1 MNPTA
6 DNRSC
11 RSQARWIGVCPEGD
25 QVRRRTGWSIKPLS
39 SKKTM
44 GLPLAAAPFLF
55 AANPAFAIASWPRR
69 PLRVPAAR
77 ASGKSNPNCEAS
89 SRYNLGDTR
98 HGIFVRRSRRSA
110 DRSRSRFDS
119 RPSVVRPRES
129 RRVDVSAS
137 CSDEAFV
144 RDVVWLSRHPC
155 LLSPQPAAIASPKTP
170 KRQGFPQSRQFPCLP
185 GSTVLPAD
193 GEIPVP
199 LRFLSV
205 SYLSIRIF
213 VIHGS
218 LAT

>member
-25 QVRRRTGWSIKPLS
+25 QVRRRTGWSMKPLS

-55 AANPAFAIASWPRR
+55 GANPVFAIAPWPRR
-69 PLRVPAAR
+69 PLRVPAVR
-77 ASGKSNPNCEAS
+77 ASGKSNPSREAS
-89 SRYNLGDTR
+89 SQDNLDDTR
-98 HGIFVRRSRRSA
+98 HGISARRPRQSA
-110 DRSRSRFDS
+110 DRSRSRCDT
-119 RPSVVRPRES
+119 RPSVVRRVES
-129 RRVDVSAS
+129 RQVGVSAS
-137 CSDEAFV
+137 RSDEAFV

-155 LLSPQPAAIASPKTP
+155 LLSPQPAAIASPKIP
-170 KRQGFPQSRQFPCLP
+170 KRQGFPQSRQLPCLP
-185 GSTVLPAD
+185 GSTVLPAV

-205 SYLSIRIF
+205 SYLNIRIF
-213 VIHGS
+213 VIYGS

>member
-1 MNPTA
+1 MKPIA

-25 QVRRRTGWSIKPLS
+25 QVRRRTGWSMKPLS

-55 AANPAFAIASWPRR
+55 AANPTFATASWTRR
-69 PLRVPAAR
+69 RLRVPAAR
-77 ASGKSNPNCEAS
+77 ASGKSNPSCEAS
-89 SRYNLGDTR
+89 SRCNPGDTR
-98 HGIFVRRSRRSA
+98 REIFVQRPRQSA
-110 DRSRSRFDS
+110 DRSRSRCDT
-119 RPSVVRPRES
+119 RPSVVRRVES
-129 RRVDVSAS
+129 RQVGVSAS
-137 CSDEAFV
+137 RSDEAFV

-155 LLSPQPAAIASPKTP
+155 LLSPQPAAIVSPKTP
-170 KRQGFPQSRQFPCLP
+170 KRQGFPQSRQSPCPP
-185 GSTVLPAD
+185 GSTVLPAV

-205 SYLSIRIF
+205 SYLNIRISI
-213 VIHGS
+213 IHGS